1 MKKQVRKD
9 KTNRNLLFL
18 DETKRFLLK
27 NIVKNN
33 NLSVSIRWKAV
44 LIIAKMLKGGSSTVV
59 CNRCI
64 FTGRRKRIN
73 KFYSFSRIMFLRL
86 VRFGHLCSLKK
97 SSW

>member
-9 KTNRNLLFL
+9 RLNRNLLFI
-18 DETKRFLLK
+18 DEIKRFLLK

-33 NLSVSIRWKAV
+33 NFSVLIRWKAV
-44 LIIAKMLKGGSSTVV
+44 LKIAKMLKGGSSTVF

-64 FTGRRKRIN
+64 LTGRRKRIN
-73 KFYSFSRIMFLRL
+73 KFYSFSRIMFLKL
-86 VRFGHLCSLKK
+86 VRFGHLSSLKK